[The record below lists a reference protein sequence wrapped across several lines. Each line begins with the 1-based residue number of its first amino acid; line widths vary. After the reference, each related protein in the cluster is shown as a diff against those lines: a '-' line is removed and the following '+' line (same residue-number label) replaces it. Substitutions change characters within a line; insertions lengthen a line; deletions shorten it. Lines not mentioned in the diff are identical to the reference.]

1 MENLSLCADLE
12 KTPRDILL
20 NPYVQ
25 DLNTPQNV
33 VGERIS
39 CYFHLHVHM

>member
-1 MENLSLCADLE
+1 MCRLE
-12 KTPRDILL
+12 KNPRGMLL

-33 VGERIS
+33 VRERIS
-39 CYFHLHVHM
+39 CYFNLCVHM